1 LRIFGLYYDQNCPE
15 YSGSPDYRWICVPYE
30 FRNTGYSHLPILHTP
45 NRISHHCTKCCCLW
59 GTNWMYCRCT
69 HPSSWEIG
77 ALITICGFISKVP
90 DAFKRMALLNS
101 SESLEGILKGKG
113 ASKVYSNILS
123 RFTICIYDNP
133 VETEVALLFRNLS
146 AWVIMRYQP
155 RQFWQDRRR
164 ELCDAVSFAM

>member
-1 LRIFGLYYDQNCPE
+1 
-15 YSGSPDYRWICVPYE
+15 
-30 FRNTGYSHLPILHTP
+30 
-45 NRISHHCTKCCCLW
+45 
-59 GTNWMYCRCT
+59 
-69 HPSSWEIG
+69 
-77 ALITICGFISKVP
+77 
-90 DAFKRMALLNS
+90 MALLNS

-155 RQFWQDRRR
+155 RQF
-164 ELCDAVSFAM
+164 